1 MKKSQ
6 LTQTYRPNQLLR
18 AVYRRFFETIQL
30 DEGWAESIRRWAE
43 QGTVIYVLRNL
54 NWLDFFALDYL
65 TKRHQLPEIRYVP
78 DLGLWVL
85 NPLGKGWLNA
95 FGMRRDVT
103 PRAELEDAFEHGGT
117 AALFLKRPPNFW
129 DATRGYSGE
138 RGLRQGDEL
147 VRALFEIQRKQE
159 RPLLL
164 VPLVFLW
171 SKFPDKAGL
180 KPIDFVLGPRH
191 WPSPVRS
198 IGQYLVNRRHVALK
212 LGEPMNVRTFLDNT
226 QGLLDEVRVRRITY
240 AMLRRLERERRSIT
254 GPAEKPAARVRH
266 EIVRSPKLRNAIEDL
281 ARSEGGDR
289 QRFAQKALT
298 MLREIQAIPGPATIK
313 GMEVL
318 FDWAF
323 HRIYRGI
330 EYDAGDIARLRAV
343 SREGTLVLLPSHKS
357 HIDYLIL
364 SYIFNEQNLP
374 LPRIAAGDNLN
385 FMPIGP
391 FLRRGGAFF
400 IRRSFQG
407 DKLYA
412 TVVDGYV
419 RRLIRDGSTIELFLE
434 GGRSRTGKLLAPKFG
449 LLSMVVD
456 AALAVPQQHV
466 HFVPVSIGYERVIEA
481 GEYQRELSGGEKQK
495 EDARGLFKTSEI
507 LLHRYGRI
515 NLQVGQILSLGEL
528 RHELGL
534 GENGPLT
541 PAKRRQLVTRLGNRV
556 MDEINRVTAVTPGA
570 LAALALLTHR
580 GRGLAHAELLE
591 RCSHLL
597 DVCVREKARI
607 SPALVEAGT
616 LAGSAGH
623 GNGLRAEAI
632 REALQMFV
640 DAGFVEA
647 FTHGQQNRDGKKQR
661 VLSDASVYAV
671 VEGRRLALDTSK
683 NVLVHFFLERALVA
697 ASLNRGA
704 DLKTPRAW
712 VVERV
717 QRASRLFKHEFR
729 FKADAAFQQIF
740 DATLATL
747 ENEHLLLAR
756 ADLLSAGPGS
766 GGWTA
771 ERWLDTFSNVLRSF
785 FEGYRIAARGLTL
798 LLAGPLAEKDLLKR
812 SLALGET
819 MYLAGEIDCRE
830 AVSKPLLQ
838 NAQSALIDFGYVRSR
853 EGKLELTD
861 TFNSLDAVAEIER
874 WIAGYVD
881 RSHESPETTPLRPHG

>member
-1 MKKSQ
+1 MKKPQ
-6 LTQTYRPNQLLR
+6 LTQTYRPNPLLS

-30 DEGWAESIRRWAE
+30 DEGWAESIRRWSE
-43 QGTVIYVLRNL
+43 QGTLIYVLRNL

-65 TKRHQLPEIRYVP
+65 TKRHGLPQIRYVP

-85 NPLGKGWLNA
+85 NPMGKGWRSA
-95 FGMRRDVT
+95 FGVGGNVS

-198 IGQYLVNRRHVALK
+198 IAQYLVNRRHVALK
-212 LGEPMNVRTFLDNT
+212 LGEPMNVQTFLENT

-266 EIVRSPKLRNAIEDL
+266 EIIRSPKLRNAIEDL
-281 ARSEGGDR
+281 ARAEGGDR
-289 QRFAQKALT
+289 HRFAQKALA

-313 GMEVL
+313 GMELL
-318 FDWAF
+318 FNWAF

-330 EYDAGDIARLRAV
+330 EYDMRDIARLRVA

-385 FMPIGP
+385 FMPVGP

-419 RRLIRDGSTIELFLE
+419 RRLIRDGTTIELFLE

-456 AALAVPQQHV
+456 AALAVPQQRV

-495 EDARGLFKTSEI
+495 EDARDLFKTPEI

-515 NLQVGQILSLGEL
+515 NLQVGQILSLAEI

-534 GENGPLT
+534 PESGPLT

-580 GRGLAHAELLE
+580 GRGLGHAELLE
-591 RCSHLL
+591 RCAHLL
-597 DVCVREKARI
+597 EVCVSEKARI
-607 SPALVEAGT
+607 SPALVD
-616 LAGSAGH
+616 SAGA
-623 GNGLRAEAI
+623 LRVEAI
-632 REALQMFV
+632 REALQMFI
-640 DAGFVEA
+640 DAGFVES
-647 FTHGQQNRDGKKQR
+647 FKQ
-661 VLSDASVYAV
+661 SQGTGNGEQPGAASETSVYSV

-683 NVLVHFFLERALVA
+683 NILVHFFVERALIA

-704 DLKTPRAW
+704 ELETPRAW
-712 VVERV
+712 VEQRV

-747 ENEHLLLAR
+747 ERERLLAAR
-756 ADLLSAGPGS
+756 GDLVQAGAGS

-771 ERWLDTFSNVLRSF
+771 EQWLNTFSDILRNF

-798 LLAGPLAEKDLLKR
+798 LLTGPLAEKDLLKR

-838 NAQSALIDFGYVRSR
+838 NAHSALIDFGYVRSR

-881 RSHESPETTPLRPHG
+881 RSHESPETNPAHRRG

>member
-1 MKKSQ
+1 MKKPQ

-18 AVYRRFFETIQL
+18 AVYRRFFEAIQL

-43 QGTVIYVLRNL
+43 QGTVIYVLRSL

-65 TKRHQLPEIRYVP
+65 TKRHHLPEIRYVP

-85 NPLGKGWLNA
+85 NPMGKGWLNA
-95 FGMRRDVT
+95 FGVRRNVA
-103 PRAELEDAFEHGGT
+103 PLPELEDAFEHAGT

-147 VRALFEIQRKQE
+147 VRALFDIQRKRE

-180 KPIDFVLGPRH
+180 KPIDFVLGPRG

-198 IGQYLVNRRHVALK
+198 VGQYLVNRRHVALK

-226 QGLLDEVRVRRITY
+226 QGVADEVRVRRITY

-266 EIVRSPKLRNAIEDL
+266 EIVRSPRLRHAIEDL
-281 ARSEGGDR
+281 ARTGGGDR
-289 QRFAQKALT
+289 ARIAQKALT
-298 MLREIQAIPGPATIK
+298 MLREIQATPGPATIK

-330 EYDAGDIARLRAV
+330 EYDPEDIARLRAA
-343 SREGTLVLLPSHKS
+343 SRDGTLVLLPSHKS

-385 FMPIGP
+385 FMPVGP

-412 TVVDGYV
+412 AVVDSYV
-419 RRLIRDGSTIELFLE
+419 RRLLRDGSTIEIFLE

-449 LLSMVVD
+449 LLSMIVD
-456 AALAVPQQHV
+456 AALAVPQDRV

-481 GEYQRELSGGEKQK
+481 GAYQRELSGGEKEK
-495 EDARGLFKTSEI
+495 EDASGLFKTPEI

-515 NLQVGQILSLGEL
+515 NLQVGQILSLSEI
-528 RHELGL
+528 RRELGL
-534 GENGPLT
+534 QEDEALK

-556 MDEINRVTAVTPGA
+556 MDEINRVSAVTPGA
-570 LAALALLTHR
+570 LAALSLLSYR
-580 GRGLAHAELLE
+580 GRGLGHTELLE
-591 RCSHLL
+591 RCARLL
-597 DVCVREKARI
+597 EVCVHEKARI
-607 SPALVEAGT
+607 SPALVAD
-616 LAGSAGH
+616 AGS
-623 GNGLRAEAI
+623 LRGEAI
-632 REALQMFV
+632 REALQMFI
-640 DAGFVEA
+640 DAGFVHSFRKGEA
-647 FTHGQQNRDGKKQR
+647 KTEAQKQR
-661 VLSDASVYAV
+661 VPGDDAVYAV
-671 VEGRRLALDTSK
+671 VEERRLALDTSK
-683 NVLVHFFLERALVA
+683 NVLVHFFVERALIA
-697 ASLNRGA
+697 ASLNRGPE
-704 DLKTPRAW
+704 LKTPRAW
-712 VVERV
+712 VEQRV
-717 QRASRLFKHEFR
+717 WRASRLFKHEFR

-740 DATLATL
+740 DSTLATL
-747 ENEHLLLAR
+747 VSEKLLR
-756 ADLLSAGPGS
+756 QDGDVLSAGTGS

-771 ERWLDTFSNVLRSF
+771 EAWLDTFSNVLRNF

-798 LLAGPLAEKDLLKR
+798 LLAAPIAEKDLLKR
-812 SLALGET
+812 SLGVGQS

-838 NAQSALIDFGYVRSR
+838 NAHSALIDFGYVRSR

-881 RSHESPETTPLRPHG
+881 RSHEPP

>member
-1 MKKSQ
+1 MKKPQ
-6 LTQTYRPNQLLR
+6 LTQTYRPNQLLS

-65 TKRHQLPEIRYVP
+65 TKRHGLPEIRYVP

-85 NPLGKGWLNA
+85 NPMGKGWSNA
-95 FGMRRDVT
+95 LGMRGDVT

-147 VRALFEIQRKQE
+147 VRALFEIQRKHE

-198 IGQYLVNRRHVALK
+198 IAQYLVNRRHVALK

-281 ARSEGGDR
+281 ARVEGGDR
-289 QRFAQKALT
+289 HRFAQKALA

-313 GMEVL
+313 GMELL
-318 FDWAF
+318 FNWAF

-330 EYDAGDIARLRAV
+330 EYDLRDIARLRAA

-385 FMPIGP
+385 FMPVGP

-419 RRLIRDGSTIELFLE
+419 RRLIRDGTTIELFLE

-456 AALAVPQQHV
+456 AALAVPQQRV
-466 HFVPVSIGYERVIEA
+466 NFVPVSIGYERVIEA

-495 EDARGLFKTSEI
+495 EDARGLFRTPEI
-507 LLHRYGRI
+507 LRHRYGRI
-515 NLQVGQILSLGEL
+515 NLQVGQILSLSEV

-534 GENGPLT
+534 PDTGPLT

-580 GRGLAHAELLE
+580 GRALGHAELME

-597 DVCVREKARI
+597 AVCVSEKARI
-607 SPALVEAGT
+607 SPALVDSAEGGT
-616 LAGSAGH
+616 LRG
-623 GNGLRAEAI
+623 EAI

-640 DAGFVEA
+640 DAGYVEA
-647 FTHGQQNRDGKKQR
+647 FTQAAGKRESKKPP
-661 VLSDASVYAV
+661 VLSEESVYAV
-671 VEGRRLALDTSK
+671 VEERRLALDTSK
-683 NVLVHFFLERALVA
+683 NILIHFFLERALVA

-704 DLKTPRAW
+704 GLQTPRAW
-712 VVERV
+712 VEQRV

-740 DATLATL
+740 DATLTTL
-747 ENEHLLLAR
+747 QHEQLLA
-756 ADLLSAGPGS
+756 AQAGMLEAGAGA
-766 GGWTA
+766 GGWSA
-771 ERWLDTFSNVLRSF
+771 EQWLNTFSDVLRSF
-785 FEGYRIAARGLTL
+785 FEGYRIAARGLKL
-798 LLAGPLAEKDLLKR
+798 LLAAPLAEKELLKR

-838 NAQSALIDFGYVRSR
+838 NAHSALIDFGYVRSR

-881 RSHESPETTPLRPHG
+881 RSHESPETNPTHHHG

>member
-1 MKKSQ
+1 MKKPE
-6 LTQTYRPNQLLR
+6 LTQAYRPNQVLR

-30 DEGWAESIRRWAE
+30 DEGWAESIARWAE

-65 TKRHQLPEIRYVP
+65 TKRHGLPEIRYVP

-85 NPLGKGWLNA
+85 NPMGKGWLNA
-95 FGMRRDVT
+95 LGMRRDIT

-147 VRALFEIQRKQE
+147 VRALFEIQRKHE

-171 SKFPDKAGL
+171 SKFPDKPGL

-198 IGQYLVNRRHVALK
+198 IAQYLVNRRHVALK
-212 LGEPMNVRTFLDNT
+212 LGEPMNVRTFLENT
-226 QGLLDEVRVRRITY
+226 HGLLDEVRVRRITY

-266 EIVRSPKLRNAIEDL
+266 EIIRSPKLRNAIDDL
-281 ARSEGGDR
+281 ARVEGGDR
-289 QRFAQKALT
+289 HRFAQKALT

-313 GMEVL
+313 GMELL

-330 EYDAGDIARLRAV
+330 EYDPRDIARLRAA

-385 FMPIGP
+385 FMPVGP

-412 TVVDGYV
+412 TVVDSYV
-419 RRLIRDGSTIELFLE
+419 RRLLRDGSTIELFLE

-456 AALAVPQQHV
+456 AALAVPQQRV
-466 HFVPVSIGYERVIEA
+466 HFIPVSIGYERVIEA

-495 EDARGLFKTSEI
+495 EDARGLFKTPEI
-507 LLHRYGRI
+507 LRHRYGRI
-515 NLQVGQILSLGEL
+515 NLQVGQILSLADI

-534 GENGPLT
+534 PETGSLT

-556 MDEINRVTAVTPGA
+556 MDEINRVAAVTPGA
-570 LAALALLTHR
+570 LVALALLSHR
-580 GRGLAHAELLE
+580 GRGLSHTELLD
-591 RCSHLL
+591 RCDHLL
-597 DVCVREKARI
+597 YVCEHEKARI
-607 SPALVEAGT
+607 SPALVDSGVR
-616 LAGSAGH
+616 G
-623 GNGLRAEAI
+623 EAI
-632 REALQMFV
+632 REAVQMFI
-640 DAGFVEA
+640 DAGFVESFA
-647 FTHGQQNRDGKKQR
+647 QGQDQLAGKKPR
-661 VLSDASVYAV
+661 VLSGQSVYAV

-683 NVLVHFFLERALVA
+683 NILVHFFVERALVA

-704 DLKTPRAW
+704 TLQTPRSW
-712 VVERV
+712 VAERV

-729 FKADAAFQQIF
+729 FRADAPFQQIF
-740 DATLATL
+740 DATLTTL
-747 ENEHLLLAR
+747 QNEQLLNEHNGI
-756 ADLLSAGPGS
+756 LSTASGS
-766 GGWTA
+766 DGWTA
-771 ERWLDTFSNVLRSF
+771 EQWLNTFSSIFRNF

-798 LLAGPLAEKDLLKR
+798 LLGGPLAEKDLLKR

-838 NAQSALIDFGYVRSR
+838 NAHSALIDFGYMRSR

-881 RSHESPETTPLRPHG
+881 RSHESPETNTAQRHD